1 VTGAPRDFRSLLRAI
16 LAGQDLESEQ
26 MAYAVGSMMDA
37 SWTPVQAGAFLAALA
52 TKGETA
58 TEVYGAAEAMRAR
71 SLHVEHDLPL
81 VVDTCG
87 TGGDGAHTINVST
100 AAGFVLAGCGL
111 HVAKHGNRAAS
122 SLCGSADVL
131 EACGIAIDAGP
142 EVARRQLEAEHFAF
156 LFAPQYHPA
165 AKEVGPVRREIGVRT
180 IFNVIG
186 PLANPARAT
195 HQVIGVATEAHLEL
209 VGRALESLGARA
221 GAVVHAH
228 SGIDEVAGDGP
239 TNVFQFGG
247 SGPRRWTLDPASVG
261 VEAPPGALAGGSPAF
276 NAAALLSI
284 LEGERS
290 PRADVVAL
298 NAALV
303 LVVAERA
310 ENLAE
315 GLALSRSS
323 LSSGAALH
331 VFDRLRRPT
340 EMEQLA

>member
-1 VTGAPRDFRSLLRAI
+1 MRDFRSLLREI
-16 LAGQDLESEQ
+16 LAGRDLDADQ
-26 MAYAVGSMMDA
+26 MAFAVGAMMDA
-37 SWTPVQAGAFLAALA
+37 SWSPVQTGAFLAALA

-58 TEVYGAAEAMRAR
+58 TEVFGAAEAMRAR

-87 TGGDGAHTINVST
+87 TGGDGSHTINVST

-131 EACGIAIDAGP
+131 EACGIAIDVPP
-142 EVARRQLEAEHFAF
+142 EAARAQLEHDRFAF
-156 LFAPQYHPA
+156 LFAPLYHPA
-165 AKEVGPVRREIGVRT
+165 TKEVGPVRRELGVRT
-180 IFNVIG
+180 IFNILG

-195 HQVIGVATEAHLEL
+195 HQVIGVASEAHLEL
-209 VGRALESLGARA
+209 VGRALESLGSRA
-221 GAVVHAH
+221 GAVVHAQN
-228 SGIDEVAGDGP
+228 GIDEIAGDCV
-239 TNVFQFGG
+239 THVYQFAGG
-247 SGPRRWTLDPASVG
+247 VARRWTLDPASVG
-261 VEAPPGALAGGSPAF
+261 VSAPTGALSGGSPAF
-276 NAAALLSI
+276 NAAALRSI
-284 LEGERS
+284 LQGERT

-310 ENLAE
+310 ADLRE
-315 GLALSRSS
+315 GLELARAS
-323 LSSGAALH
+323 LLSGAALE

-340 EMEQLA
+340 EMEFA

>member
-1 VTGAPRDFRSLLRAI
+1 VTPGVHDFRSILRQV
-16 LAGQDLESEQ
+16 LAGHDLDADL
-26 MAYAVGSMMDA
+26 MAFSVGAMMDA

-58 TEVYGAAEAMRAR
+58 TEVFGAAEAMRAR
-71 SLHVEHDLPL
+71 SLHVEHDVPL

-131 EACGIAIDAGP
+131 EACGIAIDTPP
-142 EVARRQLEAEHFAF
+142 EIARVQLERDRFAF
-156 LFAPQYHPA
+156 LFAPLYHPA
-165 AKEVGPVRREIGVRT
+165 AKEVGPVRRELGVRT
-180 IFNVIG
+180 IFNILG

-195 HQVIGVATEAHLEL
+195 HQVIGVASERHLEL
-209 VGRALESLGARA
+209 VGGALQSLGARA
-221 GAVVHAH
+221 GAVVHAQ
-228 SGIDEVAGDGP
+228 SGIDEISGDGV
-239 TNVFQFGG
+239 THVYQFSGG
-247 SGPRRWTLDPASVG
+247 VARRWTLDPASVG
-261 VEAPPGALAGGSPAF
+261 VSAPAGALSGGSPSY
-276 NAAALLSI
+276 NAAALRAI
-284 LEGERS
+284 LEGERT

-310 ENLAE
+310 ADLRE
-315 GLALSRSS
+315 GLELARAS
-323 LSSGAALH
+323 LSGGAALD

-340 EMEQLA
+340 EMEFA

>member
-1 VTGAPRDFRSLLRAI
+1 MTIAHDFRTLLRAI
-16 LAGQDLESEQ
+16 LAGRDLDAEQ
-26 MAYAVGSMMDA
+26 MAFAVGAMMDA
-37 SWTPVQAGAFLAALA
+37 SWSPVQTGAFLAALA

-58 TEVYGAAEAMRAR
+58 AEVFGAAEAMRAR

-100 AAGFVLAGCGL
+100 AAAFVLAGCGL
-111 HVAKHGNRAAS
+111 HVAKHGNRSAS

-142 EVARRQLEAEHFAF
+142 ELARARLETERFAF

-165 AKEVGPVRREIGVRT
+165 AKEVAPVRRELGVRT
-180 IFNVIG
+180 IFNLLG

-195 HQVIGVATEAHLEL
+195 HQVIGVASEAHLEL
-209 VGRALESLGARA
+209 IGRALESLGSAA
-221 GAVVHAH
+221 GAVVHAQ
-228 SGIDEVAGDGP
+228 SGIDEVAGDSP
-239 TNVFQFGG
+239 THVFQFDSGG
-247 SGPRRWTLDPASVG
+247 ARRWTLDPSSVG
-261 VEAPPGALAGGSPAF
+261 VEAPPGALAGGRPAF
-276 NAAALLSI
+276 NAAALRSI
-284 LEGERS
+284 LEGERT

-303 LVVAERA
+303 LVVCERA
-310 ENLAE
+310 ADLRE
-315 GLALSRSS
+315 GLALARTS
-323 LSSGAALH
+323 LSGGAALD

-340 EMEQLA
+340 EMEFA